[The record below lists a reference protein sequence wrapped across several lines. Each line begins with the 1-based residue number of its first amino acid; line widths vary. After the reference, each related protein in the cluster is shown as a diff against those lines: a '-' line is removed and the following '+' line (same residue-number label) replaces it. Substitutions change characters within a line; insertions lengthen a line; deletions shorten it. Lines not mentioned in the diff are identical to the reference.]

1 MKRNLALAAL
11 VAATLSVPAF
21 AQGGPGMH
29 RGPGM
34 GAGPQADC
42 PMEQGAGPRHGKGGM
57 MGEGR
62 HGMMGGRHGGM
73 GGMGMEGMGGPGL
86 KALQALDLTPEQRTK
101 VTEIV
106 RDQQRKQHGFKG
118 TMRELH
124 WKQQDA
130 MKGGFNEDA
139 ARKHFDAMAA
149 IRKEMFEAHLATRKQ
164 IDGLLTPE
172 QKAKLKDMR
181 PGFGPGHGPGHG
193 RGGPGPKA

>member
-1 MKRNLALAAL
+1 MKRKLALAAL

-21 AQGGPGMH
+21 AQGGPGM
-29 RGPGM
+29 

-42 PMEQGAGPRHGKGGM
+42 PMQQGAGPGHGKGGM

-73 GGMGMEGMGGPGL
+73 GGMGGMEGMGGPGL

-101 VTEIV
+101 VTEAI
-106 RDQQRKQHGFKG
+106 RDQQRKQHGFMG
-118 TMRELH
+118 TMRELR

-130 MKGGFNEDA
+130 QKGGFNEDA

-181 PGFGPGHGPGHG
+181 PGHGPGHGPG